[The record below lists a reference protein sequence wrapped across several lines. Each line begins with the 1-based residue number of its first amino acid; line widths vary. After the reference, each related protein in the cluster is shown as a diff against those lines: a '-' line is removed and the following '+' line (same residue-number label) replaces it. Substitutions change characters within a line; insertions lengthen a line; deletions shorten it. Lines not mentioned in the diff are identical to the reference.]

1 MNTSAPVV
9 TSLGAIGVA
18 VFLTT
23 SCTTVTG
30 GTALPQRAG
39 VSASATGAAPS
50 SGGPPTPAPSTKPSD
65 QDEIRDT
72 LMAFQD
78 AYNTQN
84 WDAYLEL
91 MCTAMRTQFSG
102 TVLNYVKKT
111 RAQNGV
117 TTIKNIIRIAVTGD
131 TADATFQAQNESMGT
146 QTVSLPLKLEDGWK
160 ICKI

>member
-1 MNTSAPVV
+1 MNTFAPVMAR
-9 TSLGAIGVA
+9 LWAIGVA
-18 VFLTT
+18 AALAA

-30 GTALPQRAG
+30 GSAQPQRGG
-39 VSASATGAAPS
+39 VSTSLPAAAPS
-50 SGGPPTPAPSTKPSD
+50 GGPATPAPSATPSAQD
-65 QDEIRDT
+65 QIRET

-102 TVLNYVKKT
+102 TAINYVKKS

-117 TTIKNIIRIAVTGD
+117 TTIKNITNIAITGD
-131 TADATFQAQNESMGT
+131 TADATFEGQNETLGT
-146 QTVSLPLKLEDGWK
+146 RTVSLPLKLEDGWK
-160 ICKI
+160 ICKV